1 MFSVR
6 YYSMSLGIMDIHDA
20 GSIVARGAWGWWG
33 DEGVTLFYDVVRART
48 AAKQGFGSLA
58 AA

>member
-1 MFSVR
+1 MTLAQSWR
-6 YYSMSLGIMDIHDA
+6 
-20 GSIVARGAWGWWG
+20 VARG